1 LKCGLKKIVKYSI
14 EIISE
19 NKREKFHVIFNLFK
33 TFKTRLMLVLYS
45 TDLIGRDPMKIA
57 IRFLLIGMF
66 ILIAVCPLWAANSDN
81 HDLTVTIAAINELN
95 VSGNLTITIDTATA
109 GQEPNPETD
118 ATSTIDYTTNSATN
132 KKITGQYAIQSGNDD
147 HLIIKADI
155 TSTSGTTMGPLTLAD
170 TTAVDLVTGLQQCAD
185 AGETL
190 TYECTATVEQG
201 VGNHVF
207 RVTYTLTDQ

>member
-1 LKCGLKKIVKYSI
+1 
-14 EIISE
+14 
-19 NKREKFHVIFNLFK
+19 
-33 TFKTRLMLVLYS
+33 M
-45 TDLIGRDPMKIA
+45 IGI
-57 IRFLLIGMF
+57 F
-66 ILIAVCPLWAANSDN
+66 ILLAVCPLWAANSDN

-95 VSGNLTITIDTATA
+95 VSGNLQITIDTATA

-132 KKITGQYAIQSGNDD
+132 KKITGQYAIQSGNDN
-147 HLIIKADI
+147 HLIIEAEI
-155 TSTSGTTMGPLTLAD
+155 TSTSGTSMGQLTLAD
-170 TTAVDLVTGLQQCAD
+170 TSAIDLVTGLQQCAD

-190 TYECTATVEQG
+190 TYEATATVEQT